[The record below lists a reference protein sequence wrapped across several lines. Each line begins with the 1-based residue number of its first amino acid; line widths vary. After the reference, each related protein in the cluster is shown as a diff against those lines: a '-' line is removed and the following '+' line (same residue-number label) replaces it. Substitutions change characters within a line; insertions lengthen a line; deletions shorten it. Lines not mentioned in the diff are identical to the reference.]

1 MSSHV
6 DQGGTLSEKTGHR
19 AISEALID
27 SPSAAKQTPDQERLR
42 LYEFGPFRLDPTER
56 TLLRGN
62 EVVPLTAKAFDTL
75 YLLVRNSGHV
85 LEKDEMI
92 RALWPDTFVEEGSLS
107 NNIFLLRKALGEN
120 PSFIETVPAARL
132 PIRRRRAPATAYC
145 AIAPRRTVWRSPRVD
160 EATVS
165 GLRSSVGDRRDTWWG
180 DDEQKAGGW
189 AKQGANEM
197 AAARYRSSRSTPRR
211 RYLVPATSA
220 SHTNP
225 GRRSN

>member
-19 AISEALID
+19 AISEGLID

-62 EVVPLTAKAFDTL
+62 EIVPLTAKAFDTL

-120 PSFIETVPAARL
+120 PSFIETVPRRGYRFVGAALQL
-132 PIRRRRAPATAYC
+132 PHTAPT
-145 AIAPRRTVWRSPRVD
+145 APRRTVWRSPRVG

-165 GLRSSVGDRRDTWWG
+165 GL
-180 DDEQKAGGW
+180 
-189 AKQGANEM
+189 EM

-225 GRRSN
+225 GHARIDARRAFD